1 MKTLIVVRH
10 ATAAQVPGLADRERP
25 LTEHGRREARDAGD
39 LIRPL
44 KPGLVLCSPSVR
56 TRETAELLGI
66 DAPIEVERDIYEA
79 YADELLDLLRRTGP
93 EIETL
98 VLVGHNPGVHE
109 LVLTIT
115 GDGNAGFPPGAYA
128 VIELPGDWDDLDP
141 GTGNLVRAHRP

>member
-10 ATAAQVPGLADRERP
+10 AAAAQVPGLADRERP
-25 LTEHGRREARDAGD
+25 LTEQGKRDARRAGD

-44 KPGLVLCSPSVR
+44 KPGLVLCSPSTR

-66 DAPIEVERDIYEA
+66 DAPIEIERDIYEA

-93 EIETL
+93 EVATL

-109 LVLTIT
+109 LVLTLT
-115 GDGNAGFPPGAYA
+115 GDGDAGFPPGAYA
-128 VIELPGDWDDLDP
+128 VIESHGGWQDLDP
-141 GTGNLVRAHRP
+141 GTGALVRVHRP